1 MSEQEFQS
9 KVLTQLERIEQRM
22 DTLETRLD
30 HLETQLDGF
39 DSDVKK
45 SNQRLDN
52 LLGSL
57 TTALVATVISA
68 SLLILARNA
77 FEFWLAYH
85 PPMVSGS

>member
-1 MSEQEFQS
+1 MSEQEFQI
-9 KVLTQLERIEQRM
+9 KVLSQLDHIEQRIN
-22 DTLETRLD
+22 TL
-30 HLETQLDGF
+30 

-52 LLGSL
+52 LLSSL

>member
-9 KVLTQLERIEQRM
+9 KVLTQLDRIEQRM

-30 HLETQLDGF
+30 TI
-39 DSDVKK
+39 DSDVEK
-45 SNQRLDN
+45 SNLRLDN

>member
-22 DTLETRLD
+22 DTLETRL
-30 HLETQLDGF
+30 ETI

-77 FEFWLAYH
+77 FEFWVAYH

>member
-22 DTLETRLD
+22 DTLETRL
-30 HLETQLDGF
+30 ETI

-85 PPMVSGS
+85 PPLISGS